1 MKSSMVALLGLLGS
15 AGGGLPARGE
25 VAEGRALYFF
35 FSEKTPSAPETAK
48 AIAAFMASG
57 KGQVELRPA
66 LLVED
71 WNSFLKVDDSSPL
84 YRTIRELGKQV
95 PLQVFDEEALRL
107 ALAWKITRLPALVLV
122 ANGRAHVL
130 TGAVTGIDDLWGC
143 SR

>member
-1 MKSSMVALLGLLGS
+1 MKTPMIALLALLGS
-15 AGGGLPARGE
+15 AGGGLPASGE
-25 VAEGRALYFF
+25 ATEGKALYFF
-35 FSEKTPSAPETAK
+35 FSEKTPSAPEAAK

-57 KGQVELRPA
+57 KGHVELRPA

-71 WNSFLKVDDSSPL
+71 WNSFLKVDNTSPL

-95 PLQVFDEEALRL
+95 PLQVFDEAALRL